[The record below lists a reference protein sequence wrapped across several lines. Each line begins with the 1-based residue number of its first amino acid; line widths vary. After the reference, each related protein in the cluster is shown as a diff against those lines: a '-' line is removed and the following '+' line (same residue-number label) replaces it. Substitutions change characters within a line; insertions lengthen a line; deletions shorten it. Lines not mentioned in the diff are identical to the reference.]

1 MIEIKCIDKDII
13 KELIDKD
20 YSSNNKPS
28 SSQVSA
34 EEDIEDDIQQ
44 FWQSQQIE
52 IEGIEKIS
60 QHHQKKSEYKFFG
73 DLMKENRLQINS
85 DSNNTESTDSIFCSS
100 KSSTS

>member
-44 FWQSQQIE
+44 VWQSQQIE
-52 IEGIEKIS
+52 IG
-60 QHHQKKSEYKFFG
+60 
-73 DLMKENRLQINS
+73 
-85 DSNNTESTDSIFCSS
+85 
-100 KSSTS
+100 